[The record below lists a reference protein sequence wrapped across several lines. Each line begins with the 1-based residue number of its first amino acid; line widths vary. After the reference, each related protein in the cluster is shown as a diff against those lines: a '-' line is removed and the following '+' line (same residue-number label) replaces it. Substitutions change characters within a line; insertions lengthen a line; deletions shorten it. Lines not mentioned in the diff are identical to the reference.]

1 MINVDEVTAPRLI
14 FAPMG
19 VFFGKCCGNATLK
32 KVGALNN
39 VRSELLRPAQSQ
51 DCKLGRISH
60 EPPADDASSRLPP
73 GVRDRANSEVPTAPV
88 QITGFTFIS
97 IKQVHGGAASRSK
110 SAMHSMWMSIGGK
123 PPCSGDP
130 WT

>member
-1 MINVDEVTAPRLI
+1 MIDVDEVTASRLI
-14 FAPMG
+14 FAPIG
-19 VFFGKCCGNATLK
+19 VCFGKCFGNPLK
-32 KVGALNN
+32 EGGALNN

-60 EPPADDASSRLPP
+60 EPPADNASSRLPP

-88 QITGFTFIS
+88 QITGFTSIS
-97 IKQVHGGAASRSK
+97 IKHVHGGAASRSK

>member
-1 MINVDEVTAPRLI
+1 MINVDEVTASRLI

-51 DCKLGRISH
+51 DCKRFLTRR
-60 EPPADDASSRLPP
+60 AACTSR
-73 GVRDRANSEVPTAPV
+73 GV
-88 QITGFTFIS
+88 
-97 IKQVHGGAASRSK
+97 
-110 SAMHSMWMSIGGK
+110 
-123 PPCSGDP
+123 
-130 WT
+130 

>member
-1 MINVDEVTAPRLI
+1 MINVDEVTASRLI

-51 DCKLGRISH
+51 DL
-60 EPPADDASSRLPP
+60 PSRLHA
-73 GVRDRANSEVPTAPV
+73 RTEEYDRLAVYGP
-88 QITGFTFIS
+88 
-97 IKQVHGGAASRSK
+97 K
-110 SAMHSMWMSIGGK
+110 
-123 PPCSGDP
+123 
-130 WT
+130 

>member
-1 MINVDEVTAPRLI
+1 MINVDEVTASHLI

-51 DCKLGRISH
+51 DCKALCLTVRPMLLARA
-60 EPPADDASSRLPP
+60 EEYDRLAVYGP
-73 GVRDRANSEVPTAPV
+73 
-88 QITGFTFIS
+88 
-97 IKQVHGGAASRSK
+97 K
-110 SAMHSMWMSIGGK
+110 
-123 PPCSGDP
+123 
-130 WT
+130 